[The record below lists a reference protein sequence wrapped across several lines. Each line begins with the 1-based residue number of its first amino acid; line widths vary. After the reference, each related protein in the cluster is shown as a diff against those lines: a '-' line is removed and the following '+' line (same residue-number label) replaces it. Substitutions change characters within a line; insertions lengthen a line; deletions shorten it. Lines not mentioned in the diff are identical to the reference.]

1 MLDDE
6 AHCLFRCGYPDLA
19 EARELLLEDL
29 RDTLPG
35 QPLVTH
41 AHFWEALEQV
51 SGHRLQCRAVCF
63 IATCVRVAWRCFQ
76 AGGCDREVEPRDVL
90 NLLPPELDPFI
101 MQLQYHDNFDS
112 ASGSEG
118 EMERES

>member
-6 AHCLFRCGYPDLA
+6 AHCLYRCSYPDLA
-19 EARELLLEDL
+19 EARELLLEGM

-35 QPLVTH
+35 QPLVTN
-41 AHFWEALEQV
+41 AQMAALEKV
-51 SGHRLQCRAVCF
+51 SCYRLQCRAVCF

-76 AGGCDREVEPRDVL
+76 AGGCDREVVPRPVL

-118 EMERES
+118 EMEREP